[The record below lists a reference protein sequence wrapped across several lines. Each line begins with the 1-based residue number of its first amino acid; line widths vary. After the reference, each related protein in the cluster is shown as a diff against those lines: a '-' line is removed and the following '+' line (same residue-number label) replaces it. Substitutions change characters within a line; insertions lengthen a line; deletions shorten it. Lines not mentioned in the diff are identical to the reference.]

1 MAASHPGTFYG
12 MIADRRLALVGE
24 ETAPVRLSQH
34 GAQLFRASGA
44 GADSVDIL
52 RFAKTDPRAR
62 RAVALSQVGLTLE
75 AGLELRAGLTLARS
89 GPERSRWTTLA
100 LGLNA
105 PLTSQAD
112 QGGRLRTAFAYP
124 TPALEPKWGFT
135 IDKALVYAIVNQE
148 SRFNPAA
155 VSPAGAVGLMQL
167 MPDAAARAAGDD
179 KLKQDMTPLFDPAFN
194 LRVGQDYLTWLM
206 ERGVG
211 YDLLQVVA
219 AYNGGPGTL
228 QKTVAMVGDQAD
240 SLLVI
245 ECLPSVET
253 RNYVEKVVAAY
264 WSYRDHFGEPSSTLD
279 AAARGARIIDA
290 RLDFDG
296 KMKF

>member
-1 MAASHPGTFYG
+1 M
-12 MIADRRLALVGE
+12 LAK
-24 ETAPVRLSQH
+24 S
-34 GAQLFRASGA
+34 
-44 GADSVDIL
+44 
-52 RFAKTDPRAR
+52 
-62 RAVALSQVGLTLE
+62 E
-75 AGLELRAGLTLARS
+75 A
-89 GPERSRWTTLA
+89 ERSRWTTLA
-100 LGLNA
+100 LALNA
-105 PLTSQAD
+105 PLTSEAD
-112 QGGRLRTAFAYP
+112 TAGGRLRGAFAYP

-135 IDKALVYAIVNQE
+135 IDRALVYAIVHQE
-148 SRFNPAA
+148 SRFDPAA

-167 MPDAAARAAGDD
+167 MPEAAARAAGDD
-179 KLKQDMTPLFDPAFN
+179 KLRQDMSPLFDPAFN

-228 QKTVAMVGDQAD
+228 QRTVAMVGEQAD

-264 WSYRDHFGEPSSTLD
+264 WAYRDHFGKTTATLD
-279 AAARGARIIDA
+279 AAARGSRIIDA

-296 KMKF
+296 ARAL